1 MFFHEKFFGKNESRF
16 LLLKADLIMQFPQKK
31 ISKNDSSKN

>member
-16 LLLKADLIMQFPQKK
+16 LLSKADLTMQFSQKNF
-31 ISKNDSSKN
+31 SKNDNSKN